1 MMSALVVQ
9 IFEEIMA
16 ALPWTIALTV
26 TSFVMGALLAI
37 PLCRL
42 RVARNPLVRHGAVA
56 LILIFRSIPP
66 IVWLFIIFFGLGSD
80 FVSLSPF
87 ASAVIGL
94 GLITAANVAEIY
106 RGAIKAVP
114 TGQFEAARALG
125 LPAHWQY
132 SDVLVPQIFRLVL
145 PTLASYVIGLLKDTA
160 VASTIGVHD
169 LAFSAYRVSQE
180 TFRGIE
186 VYATYG
192 LVYFLISV
200 AIAYFT
206 RGLDRRLRE
215 RISR

>member
-1 MMSALVVQ
+1 MSGLMLK
-9 IFEEIMA
+9 ILDEIVT
-16 ALPWTIALTV
+16 ALPWTVALTV
-26 TSFVMGALLAI
+26 TSFLIGALLAI
-37 PLCRL
+37 PLCKL
-42 RVARNPLVRHGAVA
+42 RIASNPMLRHSAVA
-56 LILIFRSIPP
+56 VILTFRSIPP

-80 FVSLSPF
+80 LTFLSPF
-87 ASAVIGL
+87 TSAAIGL

-114 TGQFEAARALG
+114 VGQFEAARALG
-125 LPAHWQY
+125 LRARWQY
-132 SDVLVPQIFRLVL
+132 RDVLIPQIFRLVL
-145 PTLASYVIGLLKDTA
+145 PTLATYAIGLLKDTA

-186 VYATYG
+186 VYAAFG
-192 LVYFLISV
+192 LVYFLFSL

-206 RGLDRRLRE
+206 RGLERRLRE

>member
-1 MMSALVVQ
+1 MDV
-9 IFEEIMA
+9 
-16 ALPWTIALTV
+16 
-26 TSFVMGALLAI
+26 
-37 PLCRL
+37 
-42 RVARNPLVRHGAVA
+42 
-56 LILIFRSIPP
+56 
-66 IVWLFIIFFGLGSD
+66 
-80 FVSLSPF
+80 
-87 ASAVIGL
+87 AVIGL

-114 TGQFEAARALG
+114 VGQFEAARALG
-125 LPAHWQY
+125 LPAHSQY
-132 SDVLVPQIFRLVL
+132 SDVLTPQIFRLVL

-200 AIAYFT
+200 AIAYLT

>member
-1 MMSALVVQ
+1 MSDLMLK
-9 IFEEIMA
+9 ILDEIVA
-16 ALPWTIALTV
+16 ALPWTVALTV
-26 TSFVMGALLAI
+26 TSFLIGTLLAI
-37 PLCRL
+37 PLCKL
-42 RVARNPLVRHGAVA
+42 RIACNPVIRHSAVA
-56 LILIFRSIPP
+56 VILTFRSIPP

-80 FVSLSPF
+80 LTFLSPF
-87 ASAVIGL
+87 TSAVIGL

-114 TGQFEAARALG
+114 IGQFEAARALG
-125 LPAHWQY
+125 LRARWQY
-132 SDVLVPQIFRLVL
+132 RDVLIPQIFRLVL
-145 PTLASYVIGLLKDTA
+145 PTLATYAIGLLKDTA

-186 VYATYG
+186 VYAAFG
-192 LVYFLISV
+192 LVYFLISL

-206 RGLDRRLRE
+206 RGLERRLRE

>member
-1 MMSALVVQ
+1 MSGIMLK
-9 IFEEIMA
+9 ILDEIVT
-16 ALPWTIALTV
+16 ALPWTVALTI
-26 TSFVMGALLAI
+26 TSFLIGALLAI
-37 PLCRL
+37 PLCKL
-42 RVARNPLVRHGAVA
+42 RIASNPVIRHSAVA
-56 LILIFRSIPP
+56 VILTFRSIPP

-80 FVSLSPF
+80 LTFLSPF
-87 ASAVIGL
+87 TSAAIGL

-114 TGQFEAARALG
+114 VGQFEAARALG
-125 LPAHWQY
+125 LRARWQY
-132 SDVLVPQIFRLVL
+132 RDVLIPQIFRLVL
-145 PTLASYVIGLLKDTA
+145 PTLATYAIGLLKDTA

-186 VYATYG
+186 VYAAFG
-192 LVYFLISV
+192 LVYFLISL

-206 RGLDRRLRE
+206 RGLERRLRE

>member
-1 MMSALVVQ
+1 MSGLMLK
-9 IFEEIMA
+9 ILDEIVT
-16 ALPWTIALTV
+16 ALPWTVALTV
-26 TSFVMGALLAI
+26 TSFLIGALLAI
-37 PLCRL
+37 PLCKL
-42 RVARNPLVRHGAVA
+42 RIASNPVIRHSAVA
-56 LILIFRSIPP
+56 VILTFRSIPP

-80 FVSLSPF
+80 LTFLSPF
-87 ASAVIGL
+87 TSAAIGL

-114 TGQFEAARALG
+114 VGQFEAARALG
-125 LPAHWQY
+125 LRARWQY
-132 SDVLVPQIFRLVL
+132 RDVLIPQIFRLVL
-145 PTLASYVIGLLKDTA
+145 PTLATYAIGLLKDTA

-186 VYATYG
+186 VYAAFG
-192 LVYFLISV
+192 LVYFLFSL

-206 RGLDRRLRE
+206 RGLERRLRE